1 MFEWVESIKLFDSA
15 GNLIFASGSEG
26 IDTFLCRPSELF
38 MELPDGTVFANE
50 QYVSQLHYIEN
61 LARDKQHEV
70 NSRANR
76 HLAKV
81 FSNGTEGHFP
91 FWIFIR
97 CRADSRQKHGLEM
110 LDGDIESFEAIC
122 GAIGREPTLT
132 RGKFK
137 VLLRSFSSGLIFR
150 TGWHTGIRSSYIM
163 GFCSLEMLATI
174 QSRHVCIGDADNSS
188 LVAPSEATKQST
200 EYGLVKED
208 FENLCSLW
216 LRTTRYAKIMYTY
229 LYFRNVDINVELY
242 KAFTMSNIEPILQS
256 VFWRVVIDTRNM
268 FLDNSNKTS
277 VTFLR
282 IIRNLK
288 SLIKLDLPAEYRGQV
303 QKLLKILPRDKHSA
317 RKLFSHFTHSRD
329 IFGAYRQG
337 PTLDRIRN
345 EQAAHSDAGAFK
357 SVAGIGDFYGLKEAT
372 IEEHTR
378 EIFSLLRLAAYYLL
392 EIRERVF
399 GKDNVCREAQGRLT
413 IDVDGCFDEGVVW
426 QYFDS
431 LPVDKFKLGIVDVE

>member
-1 MFEWVESIKLFDSA
+1 MFEWIESLKLFDST
-15 GNLIFASGSEG
+15 GKQIFVSGSEG

-38 MELPDGTVFANE
+38 TELPDGTVFANE

-61 LARDKQHEV
+61 LALDRQHEL
-70 NSRANR
+70 NSRASR

-81 FSNGTEGHFP
+81 FSNGTEEHFP

-97 CRADSRQKHGLEM
+97 CRADSRQKYGLEA
-110 LDGDIESFEAIC
+110 LNGDIESFEAIC
-122 GAIGREPTLT
+122 GAVGREPTLT
-132 RGKFK
+132 HGKFK
-137 VLLRSFSSGLIFR
+137 VLLRSYSSGLMFR
-150 TGWHTGIRSSYIM
+150 PGLQTVISSSYIT
-163 GFCSLEMLATI
+163 GFCSVEALANI
-174 QSRHVCIGDADNSS
+174 QSRHVCIGATEINS

-200 EYGLVKED
+200 EYSLVKED
-208 FENLCSLW
+208 FENLFFLW

-229 LYFRNVDINVELY
+229 LYFRNIDINVELY
-242 KAFTMSNIEPILQS
+242 KAFTMSNIESILQS
-256 VFWRVVIDTRNM
+256 IFWRAVIDIRNM

-282 IIRNLK
+282 IIGNLK
-288 SLIKLDLPAEYRGQV
+288 ALMKLDLPAEYKRQI
-303 QKLLKILPRDKHSA
+303 QELSRILPKDKHSA
-317 RKLFSHFTHSRD
+317 EKLFSHFTRSWGT
-329 IFGAYRQG
+329 FGSYREG

-345 EQAAHSDAGAFK
+345 EQAAHSDAGIFK
-357 SVAGIGDFYGLKEAT
+357 SVAGMGDFYGFEEAT
-372 IEEHTR
+372 IEEHAK

-399 GKDNVCREAQGRLT
+399 GKDNVCWEAQGQLT

-431 LPVDKFKLGIVDVE
+431 LPVDKFKLGIVDVK

>member
-1 MFEWVESIKLFDSA
+1 
-15 GNLIFASGSEG
+15 
-26 IDTFLCRPSELF
+26 
-38 MELPDGTVFANE
+38 
-50 QYVSQLHYIEN
+50 
-61 LARDKQHEV
+61 
-70 NSRANR
+70 
-76 HLAKV
+76 
-81 FSNGTEGHFP
+81 
-91 FWIFIR
+91 
-97 CRADSRQKHGLEM
+97 
-110 LDGDIESFEAIC
+110 
-122 GAIGREPTLT
+122 
-132 RGKFK
+132 
-137 VLLRSFSSGLIFR
+137 
-150 TGWHTGIRSSYIM
+150 
-163 GFCSLEMLATI
+163 MLATI